1 MPLTLKGAMMLVLG
15 VWMVA
20 RLGREKFQ
28 RIRRLERPAYTGG
41 NRRRAVVGEGIG
53 WKRSG
58 SFLIQY

>member
-28 RIRRLERPAYTGG
+28 RIRLGRPAYTGG
-41 NRRRAVVGEGIG
+41 NRRRAVGGRELDGRGVGH
-53 WKRSG
+53 
-58 SFLIQY
+58 F